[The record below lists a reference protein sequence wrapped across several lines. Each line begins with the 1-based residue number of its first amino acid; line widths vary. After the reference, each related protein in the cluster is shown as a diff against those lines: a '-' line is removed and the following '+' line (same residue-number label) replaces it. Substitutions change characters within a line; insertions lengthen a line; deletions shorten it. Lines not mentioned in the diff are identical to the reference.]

1 MAADDKMTLRRIV
14 TRAGARAPALPH
26 MSRTRSKT
34 APRLTRD
41 AERLIALANGLH
53 TSGSLTE
60 DRFWEGEIATL
71 LGKLLE
77 HGNDAP
83 LEGSLDHLWQTN
95 SGAYDVLIER
105 VEGVS
110 ESVAIMQGDLAW
122 ETLLIAAPVV
132 AWSKYAIPSGTVSRE
147 DAQALQVQLQAH
159 VLADGTRLT
168 LVPYLYSIDQLPRH
182 FSELRRLAARLGDAA
197 VTGEIPRIDFA
208 RMPETAQLLSDS
220 RFVVASVAAP
230 RGKPLFRWQE
240 DGSGHTGRTTSL
252 EQWIAQARPTFAKLL
267 PGCVFECL
275 LPDAYYVNC
284 READRRVRPYAIR
297 AGVAYLESAL
307 QAEPG
312 QLRAVIAGF
321 GEDRVDE
328 YRVGLT
334 IDGDSHVAHGITW
347 PLYGR
352 EDENTRPGPIED
364 LVAEL
369 SQCGV
374 TEVKKL
380 QGTFEPEYCDDC
392 GAPLFPNPEGEIVH
406 AELPEEADSPAAHFH

>member
-1 MAADDKMTLRRIV
+1 MA
-14 TRAGARAPALPH
+14 
-26 MSRTRSKT
+26 RTRSKS

-60 DRFWEGEIATL
+60 DRFWEGQIASL
-71 LGKLLE
+71 LEKLLE
-77 HGNDAP
+77 HGNDVPMDGA
-83 LEGSLDHLWQTN
+83 LDQLWQTN
-95 SGAYDVLIER
+95 SGPYDVLIER

-110 ESVAIMQGDLAW
+110 ESVTVMQGDLAW

-132 AWSKYAIPSGTVSRE
+132 AWSKYAIPSGPIARE
-147 DAQALQVQLQAH
+147 DAQALKVQLQAH
-159 VLADGTRLT
+159 VLAADTRVT
-168 LVPYLYSIDQLPRH
+168 LVPYLYSVDQLPRH

-208 RMPETAQLLSDS
+208 RMPETAQLLSDA
-220 RFVVASVAAP
+220 RFVLASVATL
-230 RGKPLFRWQE
+230 RGKPLFHWQE
-240 DGSGHTGRTTSL
+240 DASGHTGRTTSL
-252 EQWIAQARPTFAKLL
+252 EQWIAQARPTIAKLL

-297 AGVAYLESAL
+297 AGVSYLENAMQVETS
-307 QAEPG
+307 

-321 GEDRVDE
+321 GEERVDE
-328 YRVGLT
+328 YRVGFT
-334 IDGDSHVAHGITW
+334 VDGDSHVAHGVVW

-352 EDENTRPGPIED
+352 EDENSRPGPIED
-364 LVAEL
+364 LLAEL
-369 SQCGV
+369 AQCGV

-380 QGTFEPEYCDDC
+380 TGTFEPEYCDDC
-392 GAPLFPNPEGEIVH
+392 GAPLFASPDAEMVH
-406 AELPEEADSPAAHFH
+406 AELPEDADSPAAHFH

>member
-1 MAADDKMTLRRIV
+1 MA
-14 TRAGARAPALPH
+14 
-26 MSRTRSKT
+26 RTRSKS

-60 DRFWEGEIATL
+60 DRFWEAQVAAL
-71 LGKLLE
+71 LEKQLE

-83 LEGSLDHLWQTN
+83 LDGALDHLWQTN

-105 VEGVS
+105 VEGIS
-110 ESVAIMQGDLAW
+110 ESVTVMQGDLAW
-122 ETLLIAAPVV
+122 ESLLIAAPVV
-132 AWSKYAIPSGTVSRE
+132 AWSKYAIPSGPIARD
-147 DAQALQVQLQAH
+147 DAKALEVQLQAH
-159 VLADGTRLT
+159 VLAAQARVA
-168 LVPYLYSIDQLPRH
+168 LVPYLYSVDQLPRH

-197 VTGEIPRIDFA
+197 VSGEIARIDFA

-220 RFVVASVAAP
+220 RFVIASVATV
-230 RGKPLFRWQE
+230 RGRPLFRWQE
-240 DGSGHTGRTTSL
+240 DASGHAGRTTSL
-252 EQWIAQARPTFAKLL
+252 EQWIAQARPTIARLL

-297 AGVAYLESAL
+297 AGVAYLENTMQVEASH
-307 QAEPG
+307 
-312 QLRAVIAGF
+312 LRAVIAGF
-321 GEDRVDE
+321 GEERVDE
-328 YRVGLT
+328 YRVGFT
-334 IDGDSHVAHGITW
+334 VDGDSHVAHGVVW

-352 EDENTRPGPIED
+352 EDESARPGPLED

-369 SQCGV
+369 AQCGV

-380 QGTFEPEYCDDC
+380 TGTFEPEYCDDC
-392 GAPLFPNPEGEIVH
+392 GAPLFANPDAEIVH

>member
-1 MAADDKMTLRRIV
+1 MTGV
-14 TRAGARAPALPH
+14 FAPAPA
-26 MSRTRSKT
+26 MARTRSKS

-60 DRFWEGEIATL
+60 DRFWETQIAL
-71 LGKLLE
+71 LLEKLLE

-83 LEGSLDHLWQTN
+83 LDGTLDHLFQTN

-105 VEGVS
+105 AEGIS
-110 ESVAIMQGDLAW
+110 ESVTVMQGDLAW
-122 ETLLIAAPVV
+122 ESLLIAAPVV
-132 AWSKYAIPSGTVSRE
+132 AWSKYAIASGPIAHE
-147 DAQALQVQLQAH
+147 DAQALAVQLRAH
-159 VLADGTRLT
+159 VLAADTRVT

-197 VTGEIPRIDFA
+197 VSGEIPRIDFA

-220 RFVVASVAAP
+220 RFVIASAATV
-230 RGKPLFRWQE
+230 RGRPLFRWQE
-240 DGSGHTGRTTSL
+240 DASGHAGRTASL
-252 EQWIAQARPTFAKLL
+252 EQWIAQARPTIAKLL

-275 LPDAYYVNC
+275 LPDSYYVNC

-297 AGVAYLESAL
+297 SGVAFLESTL
-307 QAEPG
+307 QIEAA

-321 GEDRVDE
+321 GEERVDE
-328 YRVGLT
+328 YRVGFT
-334 IDGDSHVAHGITW
+334 IDGDSHVAHGVVW

-352 EDENTRPGPIED
+352 EDENLRPGPIED

-369 SQCGV
+369 GQCGV
-374 TEVKKL
+374 TEVKRL
-380 QGTFEPEYCDDC
+380 TGTFEPEYCDDC
-392 GAPLFPNPEGEIVH
+392 GAPLFANPDAEMVH
-406 AELPEEADSPAAHFH
+406 AELPDEADSPAAHFH

>member
-1 MAADDKMTLRRIV
+1 MA
-14 TRAGARAPALPH
+14 
-26 MSRTRSKT
+26 RTRSKS

-60 DRFWEGEIATL
+60 DRFWEAQVRAL
-71 LGKLLE
+71 LEKLLE

-83 LEGSLDHLWQTN
+83 LDGALDHLWQTN

-105 VEGVS
+105 VEGIS
-110 ESVAIMQGDLAW
+110 ESVTTMQGDLAW
-122 ETLLIAAPVV
+122 ESLLVAAPVV
-132 AWSKYAIPSGTVSRE
+132 AWSKYAIPSGPIARE

-159 VLADGTRLT
+159 VLAADTRLT

-197 VTGEIPRIDFA
+197 VSGEIPRIDFA

-220 RFVVASVAAP
+220 RFVIAAVATP
-230 RGKPLFRWQE
+230 RGGPHFRWQE
-240 DGSGHTGRTTSL
+240 DASGHAGRTTSL
-252 EQWIAQARPTFAKLL
+252 EQWIAQARPTIAKLL

-284 READRRVRPYAIR
+284 READRRVRPYSIR
-297 AGVAYLESAL
+297 AGVAFLESTL
-307 QAEPG
+307 QVEPA
-312 QLRAVIAGF
+312 QLRAVVAGF
-321 GEDRVDE
+321 GEERVDE
-328 YRVGLT
+328 YRVGFT
-334 IDGDSHVAHGITW
+334 VNGDSHVAHGVTW

-352 EDENTRPGPIED
+352 EDENSRPGPIED
-364 LVAEL
+364 LLAEL
-369 SQCGV
+369 AQCGV

-380 QGTFEPEYCDDC
+380 TGTFDPEYCEDC
-392 GAPLFPNPEGEIVH
+392 GAPLFANPEAEIVH

>member
-1 MAADDKMTLRRIV
+1 MA
-14 TRAGARAPALPH
+14 
-26 MSRTRSKT
+26 RTRSKS

-60 DRFWEGEIATL
+60 DRFWETQIAAL
-71 LGKLLE
+71 LEKLLE

-83 LEGSLDHLWQTN
+83 LDAALDHLFQTN

-105 VEGVS
+105 AEGIS
-110 ESVAIMQGDLAW
+110 ESVTLMQGDLAW

-132 AWSKYAIPSGTVSRE
+132 AWSKYAIASGPIAR
-147 DAQALQVQLQAH
+147 DGAQSLAVQLQAH
-159 VLADGTRLT
+159 VLAADTRVS
-168 LVPYLYSIDQLPRH
+168 LVPYLYSIDQLPRQ

-197 VTGEIPRIDFA
+197 VSGEIPRIDFA

-220 RFVVASVAAP
+220 RFVIASAATV
-230 RGKPLFRWQE
+230 RGRPLFRWQE
-240 DGSGHTGRTTSL
+240 DASGHAGRTASL
-252 EQWIAQARPTFAKLL
+252 EQWIAQARPTIAKML

-275 LPDAYYVNC
+275 LPDSYYVNC

-297 AGVAYLESAL
+297 SGVAFLENTL
-307 QAEPG
+307 QVEPS

-328 YRVGLT
+328 YRVGFT
-334 IDGDSHVAHGITW
+334 VDGDSHVAHGVVW

-352 EDENTRPGPIED
+352 EDENTRPGPVED

-369 SQCGV
+369 GQCGV
-374 TEVKKL
+374 TEVKRL
-380 QGTFEPEYCDDC
+380 TGTFEPEYCDDC
-392 GAPLFPNPEGEIVH
+392 GAPLFANPDAEMVH

>member
-1 MAADDKMTLRRIV
+1 MA
-14 TRAGARAPALPH
+14 
-26 MSRTRSKT
+26 RTRSKS

-53 TSGSLTE
+53 TSGSLME
-60 DRFWEGEIATL
+60 DRFWEAEIAAL
-71 LGKLLE
+71 LEKLLE

-83 LEGSLDHLWQTN
+83 IDGALDHLFQTN

-105 VEGVS
+105 VEGIS
-110 ESVAIMQGDLAW
+110 ESVKIMQGDLAW
-122 ETLLIAAPVV
+122 ESLLVAVPVV
-132 AWSKYAIPSGTVSRE
+132 AWSKYAIASGPIAPE
-147 DAQALQVQLQAH
+147 DARALEVQLRAH
-159 VLADGTRLT
+159 VMAADARVT
-168 LVPYLYSIDQLPRH
+168 LVPFLYSIDQLPRH
-182 FSELRRLAARLGDAA
+182 FSELRRLATRLGDVA
-197 VTGEIPRIDFA
+197 VSGEALRLDFA

-220 RFVVASVAAP
+220 RFVVAAAAAP
-230 RGKPLFRWQE
+230 RGRPLFRWQE
-240 DGSGHTGRTTSL
+240 DASGHAGRTTSL
-252 EQWIAQARPTFAKLL
+252 EQWIAQARPTIARML

-297 AGVAYLESAL
+297 AGVAFLENTM
-307 QAEPG
+307 QAQPG

-321 GEDRVDE
+321 GEERVDE
-328 YRVGLT
+328 YRVGFT
-334 IDGDSHVAHGITW
+334 VNGDSHVAHGVVW

-352 EDENTRPGPIED
+352 EDENAHPGPVDD

-369 SQCGV
+369 AQSGV

-380 QGTFEPEYCDDC
+380 SGTFAPEFCDDC
-392 GAPLFPNPEGEIVH
+392 GAPLFANPDAEIVH

>member
-1 MAADDKMTLRRIV
+1 MA
-14 TRAGARAPALPH
+14 
-26 MSRTRSKT
+26 RTRSKS

-60 DRFWEGEIATL
+60 DRFWEAEIAAL
-71 LGKLLE
+71 LEKLLE

-83 LEGSLDHLWQTN
+83 LDGALDHLWQTN
-95 SGAYDVLIER
+95 SGPYDVLIER
-105 VEGVS
+105 VEGIS
-110 ESVAIMQGDLAW
+110 ESVTHMQGDLAW
-122 ETLLIAAPVV
+122 ESLLIAAPVV
-132 AWSKYAIPSGTVSRE
+132 AWSKYAIPSGPIARE
-147 DAQALQVQLQAH
+147 DAQALKVQLQAH
-159 VLADGTRLT
+159 VLAADTRVT
-168 LVPYLYSIDQLPRH
+168 LVPYLYSVDQLPRH

-220 RFVVASVAAP
+220 RFVIASVATL
-230 RGKPLFRWQE
+230 RGKALFRWQE
-240 DGSGHTGRTTSL
+240 DASGHTGRTTSL
-252 EQWIAQARPTFAKLL
+252 EQWITQARPTIAKML

-297 AGVAYLESAL
+297 AGVSFLESTM
-307 QAEPG
+307 QVEPA

-321 GEDRVDE
+321 GEERVDE
-328 YRVGLT
+328 YRVGFT
-334 IDGDSHVAHGITW
+334 VDGDSHVAHGVVW

-352 EDENTRPGPIED
+352 EDESARPGPIED
-364 LVAEL
+364 LMAEL
-369 SQCGV
+369 AQCGV

-380 QGTFEPEYCDDC
+380 SGTFEPEYCEDC
-392 GAPLFPNPEGEIVH
+392 GAPLFANPEAEMVH

>member
-1 MAADDKMTLRRIV
+1 MPRK
-14 TRAGARAPALPH
+14 
-26 MSRTRSKT
+26 RSKS

-60 DRFWEGEIATL
+60 DRFWEGEIAAL
-71 LGKLLE
+71 LEKLLE

-83 LEGSLDHLWQTN
+83 LDGALDHLWQTN

-105 VEGVS
+105 VEGIS
-110 ESVAIMQGDLAW
+110 ETVTVMQADLAW
-122 ETLLIAAPVV
+122 ESLLVAAPVV
-132 AWSKYAIPSGTVSRE
+132 AWSKYAIPSGPIARE
-147 DAQALQVQLQAH
+147 DAQALRVQLQAH
-159 VLADGTRLT
+159 VLAADTRVAM
-168 LVPYLYSIDQLPRH
+168 VPYFYSVDQLPRH
-182 FSELRRLAARLGDAA
+182 YSELRRLAARLGDAA

-220 RFVVASVAAP
+220 RFVIASVATL

-240 DGSGHTGRTTSL
+240 DASGHAGRTSSL
-252 EQWIAQARPTFAKLL
+252 EQWIGQARPTIAKML

-297 AGVAYLESAL
+297 AGVAYLESSL
-307 QAEPG
+307 QVEPA

-321 GEDRVDE
+321 GEERVDE

-334 IDGDSHVAHGITW
+334 IDGDSHVAHGISW

-352 EDENTRPGPIED
+352 EDENTRPGPLED

-369 SQCGV
+369 AQCGV
-374 TEVKKL
+374 TDVKKL
-380 QGTFEPEYCDDC
+380 SGTFEPEYCDDC
-392 GAPLFPNPEGEIVH
+392 GAPLFANPEAEIVH
-406 AELPEEADSPAAHFH
+406 AELPEEADSPTAHFH